1 MDAHQL
7 MTEKRNITIH
17 ARRTSLQ
24 LERYIWANF
33 EAILDLTGLTI
44 GVVIEAIDERRN
56 HAPLAQTVRLFCMI
70 YFRLYLDELT
80 GGLDN
85 LRERNNQPRDRL
97 TLSEAEPMDGISCY
111 YQTLRALETASRT

>member
-97 TLSEAEPMDGISCY
+97 TLSEAEPMDGIS
-111 YQTLRALETASRT
+111 

>member
-7 MTEKRNITIH
+7 ITEKRNIIIN

-33 EAILDLTGLTI
+33 EAILDLTGLKMDITI
-44 GVVIEAIDERRN
+44 AAINERRN
-56 HAPLAQTVRLFCMI
+56 QAPLAQTVRLFCMI
-70 YFRLYLDELT
+70 YFRLYLDGLT

-85 LRERNNQPRDRL
+85 LKEESYQQGDRL
-97 TLSEAEPMDGISCY
+97 TTSEAKPLDVMDCY
-111 YQTLRALETASRT
+111 YQTLDALETASRT